1 MDILQSDLTF
11 SQNELIFIRTCI
23 DLATISAKDA
33 KFVALVQTKLDNEI
47 QQMTDML
54 NEQEAEK
61 RRQLEEIKSSS
72 KKKADKAIIS

>member
-11 SQNELIFIRTCI
+11 SQNELIFIRQCI

-33 KFVALVQTKLDNEI
+33 KFVASVQTKLDNEI

-54 NEQEAEK
+54 NEQDALK
-61 RRQLEEIKSSS
+61 RKQLEEIKSSS
-72 KKKADKAIIS
+72 KKKADKSNIY